1 MRSDAPTAT
10 GGRGGRTTRS
20 RTSRPRDG
28 GNPGTRAARPTGDFC
43 PTGFSMIPRTLV
55 PTDVHPL
62 TEEEAKK
69 PSRRVTTYM
78 DDRTVVPSELS
89 EGAVPLDGKT
99 TIPSH
104 LPLGVLVDRTLVS
117 RSMPAKQF
125 ESFGPISEYPALDI
139 LDSRVVVPAYVE
151 PPEQR
156 EIDKFDKPPQMTA
169 QLRELVEPDMFNT
182 GEANLLVEPEEKRD
196 AKEDLITRALSIAFH
211 IAAIVFVIFL
221 PKIFPP
227 RIPTLDE
234 TIAAGKS
241 LGVVYLP
248 SDAESLSKAPAG
260 SPAPKV
266 RITPKTLN
274 KVAPPRAES
283 HAIEA
288 PPAASPERPP
298 SDLPSAPTPRVSA
311 NTAPSQPV
319 PSTENP
325 PPSKLLLP
333 SEPIAQPKSNLN
345 LGLPSSSPCKQMQDQ
360 IQDAIKRTPG
370 GATYGGDTTV
380 PGGTGRGGNGRGL
393 GAGMG
398 GMAILTDTE
407 GVNFDSYMRRLHD
420 IVLKNWTAVLPE
432 SYYMGD
438 KGIVM
443 ITFHIDRDGSI
454 HVTEP
459 VLERTSGK
467 EALDRAV
474 LAAIRSPFPFEPLPT
489 QFKGPNIE
497 LRAVFFYNIPPGS
510 QQ

>member
-1 MRSDAPTAT
+1 
-10 GGRGGRTTRS
+10 
-20 RTSRPRDG
+20 
-28 GNPGTRAARPTGDFC
+28 
-43 PTGFSMIPRTLV
+43 MIPRTLV
-55 PTDVHPL
+55 PTDVRPL
-62 TEEEAKK
+62 TKEEANK
-69 PSRRVTTYM
+69 PSRRRTTYM

-89 EGAVPLDGKT
+89 DGAVPLDGKT

-117 RSMPAKQF
+117 RSMPAKPF
-125 ESFGPISEYPALDI
+125 EAFGPISDYPALDI

-156 EIDKFDKPPQMTA
+156 DIDKFDKPPQMTA

-196 AKEDLITRALSIAFH
+196 AKEDLITRALSIAVH
-211 IAAIVFVIFL
+211 IGLIIFVIFL

-227 RIPTLDE
+227 RVPTLDE

-311 NTAPSQPV
+311 NTTPSQPV

-333 SEPIAQPKSNLN
+333 SEVTAQPKPGLN
-345 LGLPSSSPCKQMQDQ
+345 LGLSSSSPSKQLQDQ
-360 IQDAIKRTPG
+360 IQGAIKGAPG
-370 GATYGGDTTV
+370 GVTYGGDSTSQ
-380 PGGTGRGGNGRGL
+380 GGTGRGGNGRGS
-393 GAGMG
+393 GVGMG
-398 GMAILTDTE
+398 GMSILSDTE
-407 GVNFDSYMRRLHD
+407 GVDFTSYMNRLHD
-420 IVLKNWTAVLPE
+420 IVMRNWTAVLPE

-438 KGIVM
+438 KGIVV
-443 ITFHIDRDGSI
+443 ITFTIDRNGTI
-454 HVTEP
+454 HINEP
-459 VLERTSGK
+459 ILERTSGK

-474 LAAIRSPFPFEPLPT
+474 LAAIRTSVPFEPLPA
-489 QFKGPNIE
+489 QYKKPGLE

>member
-1 MRSDAPTAT
+1 
-10 GGRGGRTTRS
+10 
-20 RTSRPRDG
+20 
-28 GNPGTRAARPTGDFC
+28 
-43 PTGFSMIPRTLV
+43 MIPRTLV

-125 ESFGPISEYPALDI
+125 EAFGPITQYPALDI

-156 EIDKFDKPPQMTA
+156 EIDKFSKAPQMTA

-196 AKEDLITRALSIAFH
+196 AKEDLVTRALSIAFH
-211 IAAIVFVIFL
+211 IAAIIFVIFL
-221 PKIFPP
+221 PKMFPP
-227 RIPTLDE
+227 RVPTLDE

-248 SDAESLSKAPAG
+248 SDAESLSKAPEG

-266 RITPKTLN
+266 RINPKTLS

-311 NTAPSQPV
+311 NTEPSQPV
-319 PSTENP
+319 PATENP
-325 PPSKLLLP
+325 QPSKLLLP
-333 SEPIAQPKSNLN
+333 SEPTAQPKSGLN
-345 LGLPSSSPCKQMQDQ
+345 LGLPSGTPGKQIQDQ
-360 IQDAIKRTPG
+360 IQDTIKRNPG
-370 GATYGGDTTV
+370 GTTYGGDSTSS
-380 PGGTGRGGNGRGL
+380 GGTGRGGNGRGS
-393 GAGMG
+393 GVGMG
-398 GMAILTDTE
+398 GMSILSDTE
-407 GVNFDSYMRRLHD
+407 GVDFTSYMNRLHD
-420 IVLKNWTAVLPE
+420 IVMRNWTAVLPE

-438 KGIVM
+438 KGIVV
-443 ITFHIDRDGSI
+443 ITFTIDRNGTI
-454 HVTEP
+454 HINEP
-459 VLERTSGK
+459 ILERTSGK

-474 LAAIRSPFPFEPLPT
+474 LAAIRTSVPFEALPA
-489 QFKGPNIE
+489 QYKKPGLE

>member
-1 MRSDAPTAT
+1 MRSHAPRAA
-10 GGRGGRTTRS
+10 GGWSCRTTRS

-288 PPAASPERPP
+288 PPAARPERPP

-333 SEPIAQPKSNLN
+333 SEPMAQPKSNLN
-345 LGLPSSSPCKQMQDQ
+345 LGLPSSSPGKQMQDQ

-370 GATYGGDTTV
+370 GATYGGDTTG

>member
-1 MRSDAPTAT
+1 
-10 GGRGGRTTRS
+10 
-20 RTSRPRDG
+20 
-28 GNPGTRAARPTGDFC
+28 
-43 PTGFSMIPRTLV
+43 MIPRTLV
-55 PTDVHPL
+55 PTDVRPL
-62 TEEEAKK
+62 TKEEAQK
-69 PSRRVTTYM
+69 PSRRRTTYM

-89 EGAVPLDGKT
+89 DGAVPLDGKT

-117 RSMPAKQF
+117 RSMPAKPF
-125 ESFGPISEYPALDI
+125 EAFGPIFDYPALDI

-196 AKEDLITRALSIAFH
+196 AKEDLITRALSIAVH
-211 IAAIVFVIFL
+211 VGLIIFVIFL

-227 RIPTLDE
+227 RVPTLDE

-266 RITPKTLN
+266 RINPKTLS

-311 NTAPSQPV
+311 NTTPSQPV
-319 PSTENP
+319 PSTDNP
-325 PPSKLLLP
+325 APSKLLLP
-333 SEPIAQPKSNLN
+333 SEVTAQPKSGLN
-345 LGLPSSSPCKQMQDQ
+345 LGLPSSSPSKQLQDQ
-360 IQDAIKRTPG
+360 IQGAIKGAPG
-370 GATYGGDTTV
+370 GVTYGGDTTSQ
-380 PGGTGRGGNGRGL
+380 GGTGRGGNGRGS
-393 GAGMG
+393 GVGMG
-398 GMAILTDTE
+398 GMSILSDTE
-407 GVNFDSYMRRLHD
+407 GVDFTSYMNRLHD
-420 IVLKNWTAVLPE
+420 IVMRNWTAVLPE

-438 KGIVM
+438 KGIVV
-443 ITFHIDRDGSI
+443 ITFTIDRNGTI
-454 HVTEP
+454 HINEP
-459 VLERTSGK
+459 ILERTSGK

-474 LAAIRSPFPFEPLPT
+474 LAAIRTSVPFEALPA
-489 QFKGPNIE
+489 QYKKPGLE

>member
-1 MRSDAPTAT
+1 
-10 GGRGGRTTRS
+10 
-20 RTSRPRDG
+20 
-28 GNPGTRAARPTGDFC
+28 
-43 PTGFSMIPRTLV
+43 MIPRTLV

-99 TIPSH
+99 TIPTH

-117 RSMPAKQF
+117 RSMPATKF
-125 ESFGPISEYPALDI
+125 ESFGPINQYPALDI

-156 EIDKFDKPPQMTA
+156 EIDKFSKPPEMTA
-169 QLRELVEPDMFNT
+169 QLRELVEPDVFNT

-211 IAAIVFVIFL
+211 IAAIIFVIFL

-227 RIPTLDE
+227 RVPTLDE

-248 SDAESLSKAPAG
+248 SDAESLSKAPA
-260 SPAPKV
+260 SEPPPASKV

-288 PPAASPERPP
+288 PATPSPVRPP
-298 SDLPSAPTPRVSA
+298 TDLPSAPTPRASA
-311 NTAPSQPV
+311 NPTPSQPV

-333 SEPIAQPKSNLN
+333 SEPTAQPNPKLN
-345 LGLPSSSPCKQMQDQ
+345 LGLPSGSPGKQMQDQ
-360 IQDAIKRTPG
+360 IQDTIKRSPG
-370 GATYGGDTTV
+370 GTTYGGESTI
-380 PGGTGRGGNGRGL
+380 PGGNGRGGGGHGP
-393 GAGMG
+393 GAGT
-398 GMAILTDTE
+398 GMQILTDTE

-420 IVLKNWTAVLPE
+420 IVLKNWSAVLPE

-438 KGIVM
+438 KGIVV

-474 LAAIRSPFPFEPLPT
+474 LAAIRSSVPFEPLPS
-489 QFKGPNIE
+489 QFKGPFIE
-497 LRAVFFYNIPPGS
+497 LRAAFFYNIQPGS
-510 QQ
+510 EQ

>member
-1 MRSDAPTAT
+1 
-10 GGRGGRTTRS
+10 
-20 RTSRPRDG
+20 
-28 GNPGTRAARPTGDFC
+28 
-43 PTGFSMIPRTLV
+43 MIPRTLV

-125 ESFGPISEYPALDI
+125 EAFGPITQYPALDI

-156 EIDKFDKPPQMTA
+156 EIDKFSKAPQMTA

-196 AKEDLITRALSIAFH
+196 AKEDLVTRALSIAFH
-211 IAAIVFVIFL
+211 IAAIIFVIFL
-221 PKIFPP
+221 PKMFPP
-227 RIPTLDE
+227 RVPTLDE

-248 SDAESLSKAPAG
+248 SDAESLSKAPEG

-266 RITPKTLN
+266 RINPKTLS

-311 NTAPSQPV
+311 NTEPSQPV
-319 PSTENP
+319 PATENP
-325 PPSKLLLP
+325 QPSKLLLP
-333 SEPIAQPKSNLN
+333 SEPTAQPKSGLN
-345 LGLPSSSPCKQMQDQ
+345 LGLPSGTPGKQIQDQ
-360 IQDAIKRTPG
+360 IQDTIKRNPG
-370 GATYGGDTTV
+370 GTTYGGDSTGS
-380 PGGTGRGGNGRGL
+380 GGTGRGGNGRGS
-393 GAGMG
+393 GVGMG
-398 GMAILTDTE
+398 GMSILSDTE
-407 GVNFDSYMRRLHD
+407 GVDFTSYMNRLHD
-420 IVLKNWTAVLPE
+420 IVMRNWTAVLPE

-438 KGIVM
+438 KGIVV
-443 ITFHIDRDGSI
+443 ITFTIDRNGTI
-454 HVTEP
+454 HINEP
-459 VLERTSGK
+459 ILERTSGK

-474 LAAIRSPFPFEPLPT
+474 LAAIRTSVPFEPLPS
-489 QFKGPNIE
+489 QYKKPGLE

>member
-1 MRSDAPTAT
+1 
-10 GGRGGRTTRS
+10 
-20 RTSRPRDG
+20 
-28 GNPGTRAARPTGDFC
+28 
-43 PTGFSMIPRTLV
+43 MIPRTLV

-125 ESFGPISEYPALDI
+125 EAFGPITQYPALDI

-156 EIDKFDKPPQMTA
+156 EIDKFSKAPQMTA

-196 AKEDLITRALSIAFH
+196 AKEDLVTRALSIAFH
-211 IAAIVFVIFL
+211 IAAIIFVIFL

-227 RIPTLDE
+227 HIPTSE
-234 TIAAGKS
+234 EAIRAGKE

-248 SDAESLSKAPAG
+248 SDAESLSKVPEG

-266 RITPKTLN
+266 RINPKTLN

-288 PPAASPERPP
+288 PPAASPERPL
-298 SDLPSAPTPRVSA
+298 SDLPSAPTPRVST
-311 NTAPSQPV
+311 NTTPTQPV
-319 PSTENP
+319 PAVENP
-325 PPSKLLLP
+325 PPSRLLLP
-333 SEPIAQPKSNLN
+333 SEPTAQPKSGLN
-345 LGLPSSSPCKQMQDQ
+345 LGLPSSSPGKQMQNQ
-360 IQDAIKRTPG
+360 IQDAITRSPG
-370 GATYGGDTTV
+370 GTTYGGDSTSS
-380 PGGTGRGGNGRGL
+380 GGTGRGGNGRGS
-393 GAGMG
+393 GVGMG
-398 GMAILTDTE
+398 GMSILSDTE
-407 GVNFDSYMRRLHD
+407 GVDFTSYMNRLHD
-420 IVLKNWTAVLPE
+420 AVMRNWTAVLPE

-438 KGIVM
+438 KGIVV
-443 ITFHIDRDGSI
+443 ITFTIDRNGTI
-454 HVTEP
+454 HINEP
-459 VLERTSGK
+459 ILERTSGK

-474 LAAIRSPFPFEPLPT
+474 LAAIRTSVPFEPLPS
-489 QFKGPNIE
+489 QYKKPGLE

>member
-1 MRSDAPTAT
+1 
-10 GGRGGRTTRS
+10 
-20 RTSRPRDG
+20 
-28 GNPGTRAARPTGDFC
+28 
-43 PTGFSMIPRTLV
+43 MIPRTLV

-69 PSRRVTTYM
+69 PSRRLTTYM
-78 DDRTVVPSELS
+78 DDRTVVPSELTD
-89 EGAVPLDGKT
+89 GAVPLDGKT

-125 ESFGPISEYPALDI
+125 EAFGPISEYPALDI

-156 EIDKFDKPPQMTA
+156 EIDKFSKAPQMTA

-211 IAAIVFVIFL
+211 IAAIIFVIFL

-227 RIPTLDE
+227 HVPTAE
-234 TIAAGKS
+234 EAIRAGKE

-248 SDAESLSKAPAG
+248 SDAESLSKAPEG

-266 RITPKTLN
+266 RINPKTLN

-288 PPAASPERPP
+288 PPAASPERPL

-311 NTAPSQPV
+311 NTEPSQPV
-319 PSTENP
+319 PATENP

-333 SEPIAQPKSNLN
+333 SEPIAQPRTGLN
-345 LGLPSSSPCKQMQDQ
+345 LGLPSGTPGKQMQDQ
-360 IQDAIKRTPG
+360 IHDAINSKPG
-370 GATYGGDTTV
+370 SVTYGGDSTIQ
-380 PGGTGRGGNGRGL
+380 GGNGRGGGGHGP
-393 GAGMG
+393 GAGT
-398 GMAILTDTE
+398 GMEVLTDTQ
-407 GVNFDSYMRRLHD
+407 GWDPTSYMRRLHD
-420 IVLKNWTAVLPE
+420 IVQKNWSAVLPE
-432 SYYMGD
+432 SFFMGD
-438 KGIVM
+438 RGIVV
-443 ITFHIDRDGSI
+443 ITFYIDRNGTI
-454 HVTEP
+454 HVTDP

-474 LAAIRSPFPFEPLPT
+474 FAAIRSSVPFEPLPS
-489 QFKGPNIE
+489 QFPGPNIQI
-497 LRAVFFYNIPPGS
+497 RAAFFYGIQPGS

>member
-1 MRSDAPTAT
+1 
-10 GGRGGRTTRS
+10 
-20 RTSRPRDG
+20 
-28 GNPGTRAARPTGDFC
+28 
-43 PTGFSMIPRTLV
+43 MIPRTLV

-62 TEEEAKK
+62 TDEEAKK
-69 PSRRVTTYM
+69 PSRRLTTYM

-125 ESFGPISEYPALDI
+125 ESFGPISEYPSLDI

-211 IAAIVFVIFL
+211 IAAIIFVIFL

-288 PPAASPERPP
+288 PPAPSPERPP
-298 SDLPSAPTPRVSA
+298 SDLPSAPTPRVST
-311 NTAPSQPV
+311 NTAASQPV
-319 PSTENP
+319 PPSENP
-325 PPSKLLLP
+325 RPSQLLLP
-333 SEPIAQPKSNLN
+333 SQPTAQPNSKLN
-345 LGLPSSSPCKQMQDQ
+345 LGLPSGPPGKQMQDQ
-360 IQDAIKRTPG
+360 IQDAIKRNPG
-370 GATYGGDTTV
+370 GTTYGGDTTV

-443 ITFHIDRDGSI
+443 ITFTIDRNGTI
-454 HVTEP
+454 HVTDP

-474 LAAIRSPFPFEPLPT
+474 LAAIRSSVPFEPLPS

-497 LRAVFFYNIPPGS
+497 LRAVFFYNIQPGS

>member
-1 MRSDAPTAT
+1 
-10 GGRGGRTTRS
+10 
-20 RTSRPRDG
+20 
-28 GNPGTRAARPTGDFC
+28 
-43 PTGFSMIPRTLV
+43 MIPRTLV

-89 EGAVPLDGKT
+89 EGAIPLDGKT

-125 ESFGPISEYPALDI
+125 EAFGPITEYPALDI

-156 EIDKFDKPPQMTA
+156 EIDKFSKAPQMTA

-196 AKEDLITRALSIAFH
+196 AKEDLVTRALSIAFH
-211 IAAIVFVIFL
+211 IAAIIFVIFL
-221 PKIFPP
+221 PKMFPP
-227 RIPTLDE
+227 RVPTLDE

-248 SDAESLSKAPAG
+248 SDAESLSKAPEG

-266 RITPKTLN
+266 RINPKTLS

-298 SDLPSAPTPRVSA
+298 SDLPSAPTPHVSTNA
-311 NTAPSQPV
+311 TPSQPV

-333 SEPIAQPKSNLN
+333 SEPTAQPKSVLN
-345 LGLPSSSPCKQMQDQ
+345 LGLPSGTPGKQMQDQ
-360 IQDAIKRTPG
+360 IHDAIKQAPG
-370 GATYGGDTTV
+370 GTTYGGDSTSS
-380 PGGTGRGGNGRGL
+380 GGTGRGGNGRGS
-393 GAGMG
+393 GVGMG
-398 GMAILTDTE
+398 GMSILSDTE
-407 GVNFDSYMRRLHD
+407 GVDFTSYMNRLHD
-420 IVLKNWTAVLPE
+420 IVMRNWTAVLPE

-438 KGIVM
+438 KGIVV
-443 ITFHIDRDGSI
+443 ITFTIDRNGTI
-454 HVTEP
+454 HINEP

-474 LAAIRSPFPFEPLPT
+474 LAAIRTSVPFEPLPA
-489 QFKGPNIE
+489 QYKKPGLV
-497 LRAVFFYNIPPGS
+497 LRAAFFYNIPPGS

>member
-1 MRSDAPTAT
+1 
-10 GGRGGRTTRS
+10 
-20 RTSRPRDG
+20 
-28 GNPGTRAARPTGDFC
+28 
-43 PTGFSMIPRTLV
+43 MIPRTLV

-78 DDRTVVPSELS
+78 DDRTVVPSELTD
-89 EGAVPLDGKT
+89 GAVPLDGKT

-156 EIDKFDKPPQMTA
+156 EIDKFSKPPQMTA
-169 QLRELVEPDMFNT
+169 ELRELVEPDMFNT

-196 AKEDLITRALSIAFH
+196 AKEDLVTRALSIAFH
-211 IAAIVFVIFL
+211 IAAIIFVIFL

-227 RIPTLDE
+227 RVPTLDE

-248 SDAESLSKAPAG
+248 SDAESLSRAPA
-260 SPAPKV
+260 SEPAPKV
-266 RITPKTLN
+266 RINPKTLN
-274 KVAPPRAES
+274 KVAPPRAET

-288 PPAASPERPP
+288 PPAASPARPP
-298 SDLPSAPTPRVSA
+298 SDLPSAPTPRVST
-311 NTAPSQPV
+311 NTVPSQPV

-333 SEPIAQPKSNLN
+333 SEPNAQPKSGLN
-345 LGLPSSSPCKQMQDQ
+345 LGLPSSSPGKQMQDQ
-360 IQDAIKRTPG
+360 IQDAIKQSPGGTTYGG
-370 GATYGGDTTV
+370 GATI
-380 PGGTGRGGNGRGL
+380 PGGNGRGGGGHGP
-393 GAGMG
+393 GAGT
-398 GMAILTDTE
+398 GMQILTDTE

-420 IVLKNWTAVLPE
+420 IVLKNWSAVLPE

-438 KGIVM
+438 KGIVV
-443 ITFHIDRDGSI
+443 ITFTIDRNGTI
-454 HVTEP
+454 HVTDP

-474 LAAIRSPFPFEPLPT
+474 FAAIRSSVPFEPLPS
-489 QFKGPNIE
+489 QFKGPFIV
-497 LRAVFFYNIPPGS
+497 LRAAFFYNIQPGS
-510 QQ
+510 EQ

>member
-1 MRSDAPTAT
+1 
-10 GGRGGRTTRS
+10 
-20 RTSRPRDG
+20 
-28 GNPGTRAARPTGDFC
+28 
-43 PTGFSMIPRTLV
+43 MIPRTLV

-125 ESFGPISEYPALDI
+125 EAFGPITEYPALDI

-182 GEANLLVEPEEKRD
+182 GEANLLVEPEERRD
-196 AKEDLITRALSIAFH
+196 AKEDLVTRALSIAFH
-211 IAAIVFVIFL
+211 IAAIIFVIFL

-227 RIPTLDE
+227 HIPTSE
-234 TIAAGKS
+234 EAIQAGKE
-241 LGVVYLP
+241 LGVMYLP
-248 SDAESLSKAPAG
+248 SDAESLSKAPASEPG
-260 SPAPKV
+260 PKV
-266 RITPKTLN
+266 RINPKTLS

-311 NTAPSQPV
+311 NTLPSQPV
-319 PSTENP
+319 PATENP
-325 PPSKLLLP
+325 QPSKLLLP
-333 SEPIAQPKSNLN
+333 SEPTAQPRSGLN
-345 LGLPSSSPCKQMQDQ
+345 LGLPSSSPGKQMQNQ
-360 IQDAIKRTPG
+360 IQDAIKGTPG
-370 GATYGGDTTV
+370 SVTYGGESTIQ
-380 PGGTGRGGNGRGL
+380 GGNGRGGGGHGP
-393 GAGMG
+393 GAGT
-398 GMAILTDTE
+398 GMQILTDTQ
-407 GVNFDSYMRRLHD
+407 GVNFDSYMNRLHD
-420 IVLKNWTAVLPE
+420 IVLKNWSAVLPE

-438 KGIVM
+438 KGIVI

-474 LAAIRSPFPFEPLPT
+474 FAAIRSSVPFEPLPA
-489 QFKGPNIE
+489 QFKGPFIE
-497 LRAVFFYNIPPGS
+497 LRAAFFYNIQPNS

>member
-1 MRSDAPTAT
+1 
-10 GGRGGRTTRS
+10 
-20 RTSRPRDG
+20 
-28 GNPGTRAARPTGDFC
+28 
-43 PTGFSMIPRTLV
+43 MIPRTLV
-55 PTDVHPL
+55 PTDVRPL
-62 TEEEAKK
+62 TKEEAKK
-69 PSRRVTTYM
+69 PSRRRTTYM

-89 EGAVPLDGKT
+89 DGAVPLDGKT
-99 TIPSH
+99 TIPAH

-117 RSMPAKQF
+117 RSMPAKPF
-125 ESFGPISEYPALDI
+125 ESFGPISEYPSLDI

-151 PPEQR
+151 PPEQSQ
-156 EIDKFDKPPQMTA
+156 IDKFDKPPQMTA
-169 QLRELVEPDMFNT
+169 QLRELVEPDVFNT

-196 AKEDLITRALSIAFH
+196 AKEDLITRALSIAVH
-211 IAAIVFVIFL
+211 IGLIVFVIFL

-227 RIPTLDE
+227 HIPTAE
-234 TIAAGKS
+234 EAIEAGKS

-266 RITPKTLN
+266 RINPKTLN

-298 SDLPSAPTPRVSA
+298 SDLPSAPVPRVPA
-311 NTAPSQPV
+311 NTTPSQPV

-325 PPSKLLLP
+325 PPSRLLLP
-333 SEPIAQPKSNLN
+333 SEPRAQPKSGLN
-345 LGLPSSSPCKQMQDQ
+345 LGLPSSSPGKQMQDQ
-360 IQDAIKRTPG
+360 IQNAIKQAPG
-370 GATYGGDTTV
+370 GITYGGDTTSQ
-380 PGGTGRGGNGRGL
+380 GGTGRGGNGRGS
-393 GAGMG
+393 GVGMG
-398 GMAILTDTE
+398 GMSILTDTE
-407 GVNFDSYMRRLHD
+407 GVDFTSYMNRLHD
-420 IVLKNWTAVLPE
+420 IVMRNWTAVLPE

-438 KGIVM
+438 KGIVV
-443 ITFHIDRDGSI
+443 ITFHIDRNGTI

-474 LAAIRSPFPFEPLPT
+474 LAAIRTSVPFEPLPA
-489 QFKGPNIE
+489 QFKGPFIE
-497 LRAVFFYNIPPGS
+497 LRAAFFYNLQPSS

>member
-1 MRSDAPTAT
+1 
-10 GGRGGRTTRS
+10 
-20 RTSRPRDG
+20 
-28 GNPGTRAARPTGDFC
+28 
-43 PTGFSMIPRTLV
+43 MIPRTLV
-55 PTDVHPL
+55 PTDVRPL
-62 TEEEAKK
+62 TKEEANK
-69 PSRRVTTYM
+69 PSRRRTTYM

-89 EGAVPLDGKT
+89 DGAVPLDGKT

-117 RSMPAKQF
+117 RSMPAKPF
-125 ESFGPISEYPALDI
+125 EAFGPISDYPALDI

-196 AKEDLITRALSIAFH
+196 AKEDLITRALSIAVH
-211 IAAIVFVIFL
+211 VGLIIFVIFL

-227 RIPTLDE
+227 RVPTLDE

-266 RITPKTLN
+266 RINPKTLN

-311 NTAPSQPV
+311 NTTPSQPV

-325 PPSKLLLP
+325 PPSRLLLP
-333 SEPIAQPKSNLN
+333 SEPTAQPKSVLN
-345 LGLPSSSPCKQMQDQ
+345 LGLPSGTPGKQMQDQ
-360 IQDAIKRTPG
+360 IHDALKGAPG
-370 GATYGGDTTV
+370 GVTYGDEGSSGS
-380 PGGTGRGGNGRGL
+380 GGTGRGGGGHGS
-393 GAGMG
+393 GAGLP
-398 GMAILTDTE
+398 GMTILSDLQ
-407 GVNFDSYMRRLHD
+407 GWDPRSYMNRLHA
-420 IVLKNWTAVLPE
+420 IVMRNWTAVLPE

-438 KGIVM
+438 KGIVV
-443 ITFHIDRDGSI
+443 ITFTIKRDGTI
-454 HVTEP
+454 QVDEP
-459 VLERTSGK
+459 VLDRTSGK

-474 LAAIRSPFPFEPLPT
+474 MAAIRTSVPFEQLPPEY
-489 QFKGPNIE
+489 KGDS
-497 LRAVFFYNIPPGS
+497 LKLQGAFYYNIPISSG
-510 QQ
+510 Q